1 MFDEL
6 RPHLAELRKRL
17 GLSILAIII
26 MFFVSFSFHKEIL
39 DWITVPL
46 NDALAAS
53 AELSKKAANGTV
65 TTQQVAGAFF
75 VAVKISFMGAFVGAL
90 PFVLWQIWL
99 FVAPGLYSSEK
110 KLAIP
115 FVLGGTFMFAVGVL
129 FAYYVV
135 TPLGFKFLL
144 IFGAQNFTPMINI
157 EDYIGFFTHIMIGFG
172 IAFELPVAAFLL
184 GALGIITDR
193 TLIDFFRYAVVIIFV
208 AAAVLTPPDVLSQL
222 LMAIPLIILYGLSIL
237 IVRIVNPEEKDE
249 ETKNLPV
256 KLND

>member
-17 GLSILAIII
+17 GLSVLAVFI
-26 MFFVSFSFHKEIL
+26 MFFVAFSFHKELL
-39 DWITVPL
+39 DWVTMPL
-46 NDALAAS
+46 NNALAHS
-53 AELSKKAANGTV
+53 AELSKKAANGAV

-75 VAVKISFMGAFVGAL
+75 VAIKISFMGAFIGAL
-90 PFVLWQIWL
+90 PFILWQIWL

-115 FVLGGTFMFAVGVL
+115 FVLGGTFMFAMGVL

-135 TPLGFKFLL
+135 TPLGFEFLL
-144 IFGAQNFTPMINI
+144 LFGAENFTPMINI
-157 EDYIGFFTHIMIGFG
+157 ETYIGFFTHIMIGFG
-172 IAFELPVAAFLL
+172 ISFELPVAAFLL
-184 GALGIITDR
+184 GALGLITDR

-208 AAAVLTPPDVLSQL
+208 AAAILTPPDVLSQL

-237 IVRIVNPEEKDE
+237 IVRAVNPAPKEENE
-249 ETKNLPV
+249 NLPV
-256 KLND
+256 PVND